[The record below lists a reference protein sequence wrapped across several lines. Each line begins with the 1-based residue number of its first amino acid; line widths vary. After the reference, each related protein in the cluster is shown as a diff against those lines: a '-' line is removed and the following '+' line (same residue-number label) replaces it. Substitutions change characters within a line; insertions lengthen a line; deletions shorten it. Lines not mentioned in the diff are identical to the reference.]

1 MRFPKPLLLALV
13 VLVATVAACSGSGP
27 KHSDETNVSIEP
39 GDVTVET
46 VAAPVELPDAD
57 QEQILAA
64 VRAYVEDGIV
74 KTLRGGAP
82 RGMGAIFDALAL
94 AQLKGADANVMFDT
108 GAPKANG
115 DVTAETKPIKLTAL
129 ADGFGTIILVTARI
143 NLTVK
148 ADTEDGELTV
158 QRVGNF
164 TFAPDAGG
172 DAWLITS
179 FDMKV
184 RRTGAGVTDAPA
196 EISTTTV
203 PEETTP

>member
-46 VAAPVELPDAD
+46 VAAPVKLPDAD

-64 VRAYVEDGIV
+64 VRTYVEDGIV

-94 AQLKGADANVMFDT
+94 AQLKGADANMMFDT
-108 GAPKANG
+108 GTPKANG

-158 QRVGNF
+158 QHVGDF

-179 FDMKV
+179 YDMKV

>member
-1 MRFPKPLLLALV
+1 VK
-13 VLVATVAACSGSGP
+13 
-27 KHSDETNVSIEP
+27 
-39 GDVTVET
+39 
-46 VAAPVELPDAD
+46 LPDAD

-64 VRAYVEDGIV
+64 VRTYVEDGIV

-82 RGMGAIFDALAL
+82 HGMGAIFDAAAL
-94 AQLKGADANVMFDT
+94 AQLKGADANVLFDT

-115 DVTAETKPIKLTAL
+115 DVTAETKAVKLTAL
-129 ADGFGTIILVTARI
+129 ADATGTIILVTARI

-158 QRVGNF
+158 QRVGDL

-184 RRTGAGVTDAPA
+184 HRTGAGATDAPA
-196 EISTTTV
+196 QTTTTTPPAVV